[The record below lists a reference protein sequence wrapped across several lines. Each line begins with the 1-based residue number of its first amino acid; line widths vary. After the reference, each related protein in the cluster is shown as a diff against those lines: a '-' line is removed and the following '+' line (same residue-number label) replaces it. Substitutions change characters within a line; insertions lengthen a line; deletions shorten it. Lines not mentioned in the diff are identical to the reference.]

1 MGQNLNFKFSR
12 SFRSKWSKNV
22 FYWRC

>member
-12 SFRSKWSKNV
+12 SLRNKRSKNV